1 MGPLRIHP
9 DLPAFEQ
16 LKREGIWL
24 DPWSGMDDNAKDGTV
39 RVCVVNIMPM
49 KEDTGSTPTAYA
61 STHAYTVQIHMHS
74 CDIPPCVL
82 LRFVDVP

>member
-24 DPWSGMDDNAKDGTV
+24 DPWSGIDDNAKDGTV
-39 RVCVVNIMPM
+39 RVCIVNIMPM
-49 KEDTGSTPTAYA
+49 KEDTGSN
-61 STHAYTVQIHMHS
+61 THRICFHACLHS
-74 CDIPPCVL
+74 ANSHTLVRPSCMRLVAIC
-82 LRFVDVP
+82 

>member
-39 RVCVVNIMPM
+39 RVAIVNIMPM
-49 KEDTGSTPTAYA
+49 KEDTGSN
-61 STHAYTVQIHMHS
+61 TVFGSILS
-74 CDIPPCVL
+74 IILSIYYL
-82 LRFVDVP
+82 L